1 VRNGYAAVE
10 GQDAPE
16 TAVGEKGFLM
26 DFDWTRTRAYAIG
39 LSSMYLNIQGR
50 ERNGIVPPEQADA
63 LIQELR
69 EKLLAVTDPDTGEKV
84 FEELYS
90 RDVYSGVAVHD
101 APDISLGYARGYQ
114 NTKSAAKGAIPKELL
129 IPNLDKWSGDHV
141 ASNFSRIPGMLFVNR
156 PLAAEE
162 PDIRDLGVTTLAYV
176 DVKPP
181 EDFEGR
187 NLV

>member
-1 VRNGYAAVE
+1 
-10 GQDAPE
+10 
-16 TAVGEKGFLM
+16 
-26 DFDWTRTRAYAIG
+26 
-39 LSSMYLNIQGR
+39 
-50 ERNGIVPPEQADA
+50 
-63 LIQELR
+63 
-69 EKLLAVTDPDTGEKV
+69 
-84 FEELYS
+84 
-90 RDVYSGVAVHD
+90 
-101 APDISLGYARGYQ
+101 
-114 NTKSAAKGAIPKELL
+114 
-129 IPNLDKWSGDHV
+129 V